1 MAKLFLL
8 RHLKSQWNLENRF
21 SGWTDVPIS
30 EIGKKDAIE
39 RAKEIFKTR
48 IDEVFTSP
56 LFRNIDTAVRVLE
69 AGHQKNPVLI
79 SRDGGKTQ
87 KWGDYF
93 GGPENFIPVY
103 VTEKLNE
110 RHYGSLEG
118 LSKKK
123 TITKYGKEKVHL
135 WRRSYKVRPPGGGES
150 LKDVSRRMIPFY
162 KEYIE
167 KDLKKGK
174 NILIVSSHNPL
185 RALVKYLE
193 KISDDDIINVEI
205 GYGSLLNYNI
215 DKKGLPKKKLFDK
228 IRT

>member
-21 SGWTDVPIS
+21 SGWTDLPIS
-30 EIGKKDAIE
+30 EEGKKDA
-39 RAKEIFKTR
+39 AKKAKKIFKTR

-69 AGHQKNPVLI
+69 AGRQKYPIFI

-93 GGPENFIPVY
+93 GGPKKLMIVY

-118 LSKKK
+118 LDKKK
-123 TITKYGKEKVHL
+123 TMAKYGKEKVHL

-150 LKDVSRRMIPFY
+150 LKDVSKRIIPFY
-162 KEYIE
+162 KKYIK

-174 NILIVSSHNPL
+174 NILVVSSHNPL
-185 RALVKYLE
+185 RALVKHIE
-193 KISDDDIINVEI
+193 KISNKDIIKVEI
-205 GYGSLLNYNI
+205 DYGALLKYEFS
-215 DKKGLPKKKLFDK
+215 KSGLPKNKFFDK
-228 IRT
+228 LKL